1 MFVGQSYIFF
11 KQDTPKIGLKGH
23 LIDMLDGHK
32 LQIQR
37 GLMGWEEKGGE
48 NYPPFKKLQVFFP
61 PHPNDPKEL
70 QENKEKKNHQ
80 PNTIEIVPNHG
91 NFTKIYKKRKPMQE
105 NEQASDVNR

>member
-37 GLMGWEEKGGE
+37 GLMG
-48 NYPPFKKLQVFFP
+48 
-61 PHPNDPKEL
+61 
-70 QENKEKKNHQ
+70 
-80 PNTIEIVPNHG
+80 
-91 NFTKIYKKRKPMQE
+91 
-105 NEQASDVNR
+105 